1 MATDPIITPA
11 EYEAIL
17 RQDFPAFIQ
26 RCFHEVN
33 PQTRFRWNW
42 HIEVLA
48 EKLDEIRRGNI
59 TRLIINIPP
68 RHLKSLC
75 ASIAL
80 PAWWLGHDPAAQIL
94 CVSYAQDLSDK
105 LSRDSRAIMNA
116 AWYQRLV
123 PTRLAADRQSMQEFA
138 TTAQDYRLATSVGG
152 VLTGRGADLLIIDD
166 PLKPVRQGDRQGDHG
181 STRCLIVGQRGT
193 HGAALRRDREI
204 HPAGKSLPP
213 FQEQQVVPQEAQFR
227 RTRA

>member
-1 MATDPIITPA
+1 MQSHIATLILAAMIAVRADAYDGVPQPDPGDA
-11 EYEAIL
+11 GD
-17 RQDFPAFIQ
+17 RQRGRRIG
-26 RCFHEVN
+26 V
-33 PQTRFRWNW
+33 
-42 HIEVLA
+42 
-48 EKLDEIRRGNI
+48 DEIRRGNI

-80 PAWWLGHDPAAQIL
+80 PAWCLGHDPAAQVL

-116 AWYQRLV
+116 AWYQRLF

-138 TTAQDYRLATSVGG
+138 TTAQGYRLATSVGG

-166 PLKPVRQGDRQGDHG
+166 PLKPDEAV
-181 STRCLIVGQRGT
+181 SESQRKN
-193 HGAALRRDREI
+193 ARIRIENEADLRVI
-204 HPAGKSLPP
+204 N
-213 FQEQQVVPQEAQFR
+213 QVVARIGAIITSGGEQ
-227 RTRA
+227 